1 MKNYTEKEKEK
12 RLIRLFIFIIVI
24 LLIVAIAIIVYL
36 TSQIS
41 KLEREPVV
49 TEPQSRQEVSS
60 APPAPVREAIAKVVP
75 SRLVAEENATI
86 VQLAMTQSQK
96 GQQAAPIDAVAQP
109 AVASPHVA
117 ASASSGRADAN
128 DSTDDLDSV
137 ISVLGSVDVDTV
149 EEKPMP
155 TTMDNETNL
164 TQAHARKTP
173 QKANDTFN
181 KTVVSD
187 DGTDGFAQLGN
198 EVDRLAQESDAPES
212 GYEKEMKREVAERQ
226 NEIRTIV
233 VREGDT
239 LISIA
244 KKAYGD
250 GRKYE
255 TILRANPGII
265 KNPDHIFVGQV
276 LRVPK

>member
-12 RLIRLFIFIIVI
+12 RLIRLFIFIIAM

-36 TSQIS
+36 TTQIS
-41 KLEREPVV
+41 KLEREP
-49 TEPQSRQEVSS
+49 TATGSQSRQEVSS

-96 GQQAAPIDAVAQP
+96 SQQAVPNDAVAQP
-109 AVASPHVA
+109 VASPHVA
-117 ASASSGRADAN
+117 ASAPSGRADAN

-149 EEKPMP
+149 EEKP
-155 TTMDNETNL
+155 TTTMMDNETNL
-164 TQAHARKTP
+164 TQTHARKTP
-173 QKANDTFN
+173 QKANDNFN
-181 KTVVSD
+181 KIVVSD
-187 DGTDGFAQLGN
+187 DGADGFAQLGN
-198 EVDRLAQESDAPES
+198 EAGRLAQESDAPES

-226 NEIRTIV
+226 NEMRTIV

-255 TILRANPGII
+255 TILHANPGII
-265 KNPDHIFVGQV
+265 KNPDRIFVGQV